1 MDVFDLSA
9 KISLDSQQY
18 EQGLKQAGAGATN
31 FGKLFK
37 RVVGGLAI
45 GAAVKKTFDGV
56 ISLTKGAIRA
66 YADYEQLV
74 GGMETLYKDNAK
86 DVIANAERAFE
97 TAGMSANEYM
107 QTVTSF
113 SSSLLKSVKGDTE
126 KATQYADMAIVD
138 MSDNANKFGT
148 DIESIQNAYRGFAKE
163 NYTMLDNLSLGYAGT
178 KTGMKQLLKDAGKIA
193 GKKFK
198 LGNYADMVE
207 AIHVIQENMGIAGT
221 TAEEASKTISG
232 SFNATKAS
240 WENLLIAFGSG
251 KGVKKAMRNLV
262 KNATT
267 LVRNTMPVVKNA
279 LIGIGQF
286 VEGIAPVIGD
296 ALPDLVKEVLPAF
309 LNAGLA
315 LGKAIF
321 SSLPGIMSGAWET
334 IKTGINDFS
343 KWLNEKSPELG
354 AAFDAFVQ
362 GVTDA
367 YTTIVGLWNNT
378 LWPALQTMWT
388 YITTTLIP
396 NIKAKWDEFAPV
408 VQAAFAAVV
417 NAWNTTLY
425 PALQTLWTFITATLI
440 PAISDKWDG
449 FKESVSAAFTAIVGL
464 WNSTLYPALQSMYT
478 WISGTLSPV
487 FDTLGAAMGG
497 DAEAI
502 DKISSAVKKLLP
514 WVAGVA
520 AAFLAFKTALK
531 VGDTISLVVSG
542 LKSLRDGFTLT
553 KGILQA
559 HPFGIIVS
567 VLAAVAAALVT
578 AYNTN
583 EEFRA
588 KVDAAWKTIK
598 TTATTVFNTIKN
610 KIKAVVAAIKNFKEK
625 AAEIVEPIKTAFEGV
640 RDGIA
645 TAIEAVTTL
654 VDGLISKFTTLI
666 DKATEFF
673 GLSGNVSGETPKP
686 KYSDETV
693 TINGVEVNAAELQ
706 AAIKEA
712 SQKGEGATVEIA
724 GVEMNEEGLNYWLS
738 QLTPVGEQAGEQ
750 ISSDIGSSLDS
761 VDTSGME
768 SKIGNAGNTAGQQ
781 VRSNIQSALSSG
793 SFSINVQANVSGV
806 GGAKIVKEARAM
818 NVGRIFRNPTIFGAA
833 QGALQMAGDAGPEA
847 VVGTNSLTHMI
858 REAVA
863 YGMRSYSAS
872 APSAPVSTQPI
883 VLQVNGKTLGRVMAG
898 DNAAAAAG
906 YNKSIAM
913 GYGG

>member
-18 EQGLKQAGAGATN
+18 EQGLKQAGAGVTN

-207 AIHVIQENMGIAGT
+207 AIHVIQQEMGIAGT
-221 TAEEASKTISG
+221 TAEEAASTISG
-232 SFNATKAS
+232 SFNSTKAS

-267 LVRNTMPVVKNA
+267 LVKNTMPVVKNA
-279 LIGIGQF
+279 LVGIGQF

-296 ALPDLVKEVLPAF
+296 ALPDLVSDVLPSF
-309 LNAGLA
+309 LNAALA
-315 LGKAIF
+315 LGKAF
-321 SSLPGIMSGAWET
+321 VGALPGVLRGAWET
-334 IKTGINDFS
+334 IKSGVRNLS

-354 AAFDAFVQ
+354 TAFDAFVQ

-378 LWPALQTMWT
+378 L
-388 YITTTLIP
+388 
-396 NIKAKWDEFAPV
+396 
-408 VQAAFAAVV
+408 
-417 NAWNTTLY
+417 Y
-425 PALQTLWTFITATLI
+425 PALQT
-440 PAISDKWDG
+440 
-449 FKESVSAAFTAIVGL
+449 
-464 WNSTLYPALQSMYT
+464 MYT

-487 FDTLGAAMGG
+487 FETLGAAMGG

-502 DKISSAVKKLLP
+502 DKICSAVKKLLP

-520 AAFLAFKTALK
+520 TAFLAFKIALK
-531 VGDTISLVVSG
+531 VGNTIDLVVKG
-542 LKSLRDGFTLT
+542 LKSLRDGFNIT
-553 KGILQA
+553 KGVLQA
-559 HPFGIIVS
+559 HPFGVIVS
-567 VLAAVAAALVT
+567 VLGGLAVALIT
-578 AYNTN
+578 AYETN
-583 EEFRA
+583 EDFRA
-588 KVDAAWKTIK
+588 KVDAAWEEIK
-598 TTATTVFNTIKN
+598 PIVEGAISGIVTAIENLQAAFDATSPIVEGAISGIATAIENLQAAFD
-610 KIKAVVAAIKNFKEK
+610 AVSPIVEGFFSGIATAIENLQAAFDAMVET
-625 AAEIVEPIKTAFEGV
+625 AGTIVEPIKTAFEGV
-640 RDGIA
+640 KDGIA
-645 TAIEAVTTL
+645 TAIDAVTAL

-673 GLSGNVSGETPKP
+673 GLNGNVSGETPKP
-686 KYSDETV
+686 KYSDETITV
-693 TINGVEVNAAELQ
+693 GNVEVSAAALNEALEELK
-706 AAIKEA
+706 AA
-712 SQKGEGATVEIA
+712 GEGSTVEI
-724 GVEMNEEGLNYWLS
+724 GGLTMGEEGVQWFLS
-738 QLTPVGEQAGEQ
+738 QLEPIGEQAGEQ
-750 ISSDIGSSLDS
+750 ISSDIGSSLDG

-768 SKIGNAGNTAGQQ
+768 SKIGNTGKAAGQQ

-793 SFSINVQANVSGV
+793 SFSINVQATVSGV